1 VIGEAAGQT
10 PPSLR
15 HAGGPLASGHN
26 ASQTRKAT
34 AARRAPRAAAPPPPP
49 PGDYDPLERKRRRA
63 PPAGKFGRYRA
74 ERHCPRGRD

>member
-1 VIGEAAGQT
+1 VIGETAGQT

-15 HAGGPLASGHN
+15 HAGGPLASGHK
-26 ASQTRKAT
+26 ASQTRKPT
-34 AARRAPRAAAPPPPP
+34 RHGARHAPPRHPEPA
-49 PGDYDPLERKRRRA
+49 GDYDPLERKRRRA